1 MSSAARDRVM
11 ASFNVLGF
19 YISTAL
25 RIYGLSPWINLC
37 VSSSSVAVSICDV
50 IISNDSMYYYTL
62 LIYFSANKASLAFRV
77 SSMTPNY

>member
-50 IISNDSMYYYTL
+50 IISNNSIYYYTL
-62 LIYFSANKASLAFRV
+62 LIYFNANKVSLAFHV
-77 SSMTPNY
+77 SSIIPNY